1 MLTNT
6 ARRTTAPGATW
17 RVPPAVSH
25 SSLVE
30 TYISALNLT
39 AVTVVGAGRRCRIIT
54 GEPEPGE
61 PVAHRFFFRA
71 SHAGL
76 VLATIGQDGMSG
88 QPAAVLAGAIEQAAA
103 SIGAPFQTPDELRK
117 AAGQQVAEIVE
128 RVKTAGLSG
137 KLKRWNKAY
146 KQYRLAQ
153 VAEAKQAMPYA
164 NYIEQAVT
172 MPTVRQIAAS
182 GRMI

>member
-1 MLTNT
+1 M
-6 ARRTTAPGATW
+6 
-17 RVPPAVSH
+17 SH

-30 TYISALNLT
+30 TYIAALPFA
-39 AVTVVGAGRRCRIIT
+39 AVAIVAVPGGCRIEIGGT
-54 GEPEPGE
+54 SAPAFYFKP
-61 PVAHRFFFRA
+61 
-71 SHAGL
+71 SHLEL
-76 VLATIGQDGMSG
+76 VLAAIDQKGLSG
-88 QPAAVLAGAIEQAAA
+88 KPPALMAGAIKQAAA
-103 SIGAPFQTPDELRK
+103 TLGAPYETAVELRK